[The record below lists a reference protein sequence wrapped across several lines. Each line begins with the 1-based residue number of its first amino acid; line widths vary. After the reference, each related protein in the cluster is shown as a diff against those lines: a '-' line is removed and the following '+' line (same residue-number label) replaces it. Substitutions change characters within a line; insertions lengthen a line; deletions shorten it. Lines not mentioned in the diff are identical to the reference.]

1 MKTST
6 MTTTQR
12 AEISSQGIQKIRK
25 YSWEQAIAE
34 YIWNGLD
41 ANANQIDVDF
51 ILDEEN
57 IELEIY
63 KSISISDN
71 GTGIPFDEIKIKF
84 GKVLESPK
92 GQSSGTDKSTLIH
105 GKNGYGRYTFYSF
118 AEHARWDTTYYQDHK
133 YFNFNI
139 EIDGSSLHDYG
150 ISEAIQVKEESGPG
164 TKVVFTGIDHKLSP
178 KAITDILIPYLK
190 SEFAWYLIVRP
201 DCKIRINGEILTYDD
216 LIAETEEQT
225 IVVIDK
231 KGEDH
236 EFNFTYIEWK
246 EKLRDESSRIYM
258 LNSAMELKRSTTT
271 KLNNKGDNFWHSII
285 VVNDFFDNINIY
297 DSDDEDV
304 TRKNLFSDLAEQ
316 YIYRN
321 LIEKLNN
328 FLNEKRRPFLKKHA
342 TRLIAQYE
350 SEKVFPDFGNNAWDK
365 IRKSELEDV
374 VKGLYEVQPKIFTGL
389 NLEQKKIFLQLLNEL
404 MDEDQRKPLLKIIE
418 AVVELSDDER
428 QDLVKILETTRLNY
442 IVATIKLI
450 SDRLLMLNHLR
461 QIVFNHEW
469 GAQEVKHLQVFISKH
484 FWIFG
489 EEYRFVCAEEVKF
502 REALL
507 KYRQEVLGVEST
519 GEIDHPDKNREMDL
533 FLSGKD
539 FRTGTPLNIVVEIK
553 NPTTIKKLHQKQT
566 SQIEQYMDVILQTDE
581 FNSSKEQWEFY
592 LIGQDY
598 DSIVERKIN
607 DKRTGLVNEGDNYKF
622 YVKKW
627 SEIVGDA
634 ENRMRFLLER
644 LKIERDNISTPD
656 SLDGIMTEIVTTK
669 NLD

>member
-1 MKTST
+1 

-328 FLNEKRRPFLKKHA
+328 FLSEKRRPFLKKHA

-350 SEKVFPDFGNNAWDK
+350 LEKVFPDFGNNAWDK

-607 DKRTGLVNEGDNYKF
+607 DKRTGLVNEGDNYTF

>member
-1 MKTST
+1 

-328 FLNEKRRPFLKKHA
+328 FLSEKRRPFLKKHA

-502 REALL
+502 IEALL

>member
-1 MKTST
+1 

-57 IELEIY
+57 IGLEIY

-216 LIAETEEQT
+216 LIAETEEKT

-328 FLNEKRRPFLKKHA
+328 FLSEKRRPFLKKHA

>member
-1 MKTST
+1 

-139 EIDGSSLHDYG
+139 EIDGASLHDYG
-150 ISEAIQVKEESGPG
+150 ISEATQVKGESGPG

-328 FLNEKRRPFLKKHA
+328 FLSEKRRPFLKKHA

-350 SEKVFPDFGNNAWDK
+350 SEKVFPDFGKNAWDK

>member
-1 MKTST
+1 

-150 ISEAIQVKEESGPG
+150 ISEAIQIKEESGPG

-225 IVVIDK
+225 IVIIDK

-328 FLNEKRRPFLKKHA
+328 FLSEKRRPFLKKHA

>member
-1 MKTST
+1 

-201 DCKIRINGEILTYDD
+201 DCKTRINGEILTYDD

-328 FLNEKRRPFLKKHA
+328 FLSEKRRPFLKKHA

>member
-1 MKTST
+1 

-118 AEHARWDTTYYQDHK
+118 AEHARWDTTYYQDHR

-328 FLNEKRRPFLKKHA
+328 FLSEKRRPFLKKHA

>member
-1 MKTST
+1 

>member
-1 MKTST
+1 

-297 DSDDEDV
+297 DSDDEDA

-328 FLNEKRRPFLKKHA
+328 FLSEKRRPFLKKHA

-656 SLDGIMTEIVTTK
+656 SLDGIMTEIVTTN

>member
-1 MKTST
+1 

-328 FLNEKRRPFLKKHA
+328 FLSEKRRPFLKKHA

-404 MDEDQRKPLLKIIE
+404 MDEDQRKPLLKIID

-502 REALL
+502 RDALL

>member
-1 MKTST
+1 

-328 FLNEKRRPFLKKHA
+328 FLSEKRRPFLKKHA

-507 KYRQEVLGVEST
+507 KYRQEILGVEST

>member
-1 MKTST
+1 

-246 EKLRDESSRIYM
+246 EKFRDESSRIYM

-328 FLNEKRRPFLKKHA
+328 FLSEKRRPFLKKHA

>member
-1 MKTST
+1 

-34 YIWNGLD
+34 YIWNGID

-246 EKLRDESSRIYM
+246 ENLRDESSRIYM

-328 FLNEKRRPFLKKHA
+328 FLSEKRRPFLKKHA

>member
-1 MKTST
+1 

-328 FLNEKRRPFLKKHA
+328 FLSEKRRPFLKKHA

-469 GAQEVKHLQVFISKH
+469 GTQEVKHLQVFISKH

-607 DKRTGLVNEGDNYKF
+607 DKITGLVNEGDNYKF

>member
-1 MKTST
+1 

-57 IELEIY
+57 IGLEIY

-328 FLNEKRRPFLKKHA
+328 FLSEKRRPFLKKHA

>member
-1 MKTST
+1 

-328 FLNEKRRPFLKKHA
+328 FLSEKRRPFLKKHA

>member
-1 MKTST
+1 

-328 FLNEKRRPFLKKHA
+328 FLSEKRRPFLKKHA

-374 VKGLYEVQPKIFTGL
+374 VKGLYEVQPKIFTGI